1 MHQEIA
7 FLGLYIP
14 ALFFCAIA
22 ASVVWFV
29 IDGVMLRLAAWGLFF
44 HPPLARLA
52 LYFILFS
59 LVAAFAPDF

>member
-29 IDGVMLRLAAWGLFF
+29 IDGVMLRLAAWDLFF
-44 HPPLARLA
+44 HPPPPQTTGMSWIVVTVWL
-52 LYFILFS
+52 
-59 LVAAFAPDF
+59 